1 MYQEDAYWDPGV
13 ATMSR
18 EEMREHQFKKLLSH
32 LKYAY
37 ENCRYYQDRFNS
49 VGLKPP
55 DIKTIEDYY
64 RIPFSTKSD
73 LIENQK
79 KDPPFGDILGVNPN
93 ELTHIYIAPGPIVIP
108 CTNEDFDSFSTVFAK
123 GLYVCGVRK
132 QDIANVTTTFHWVA
146 AGDFISGGLRKI
158 GSAVIPGGSG
168 MSNMHIEM
176 MKWTKASVIC
186 GFTTFVEHLGNVAQ
200 EMGIDPKRDLSVRL
214 VIIFGDIR
222 KDETRERIG
231 DTFGAEVKEFY
242 ASADLGMIAAECPEG
257 GGMHLNEDY
266 VVEIIDPETGGHVP
280 WGETGE
286 IAASEVSR
294 KAMPIIRY
302 RTGDITEGINLEPC
316 PCGRTSPR
324 LKRILG
330 RKSEIAKVKGM
341 FVNPRDVERVLRKYP
356 TLCRF
361 QIIVDRPRQMDE
373 LTVKVECSD
382 IGNQDALKNI
392 LVSELK
398 QTTRLT
404 PNILLVNPGD
414 IPESASVLDDK
425 RRV

>member
-1 MYQEDAYWDPGV
+1 MYQDDAYWDPWV
-13 ATMSR
+13 EKMPR

-32 LKYAY
+32 LKHAY
-37 ENCRYYQDRFNS
+37 ENCSYYRDRFDS

-64 RIPFSTKSD
+64 KIPFSTKND

-79 KDPPFGDILGVNPN
+79 KAPPFGDLLGADPDD
-93 ELTHIYIAPGPIVIP
+93 LTRIYIAPGPIAIP
-108 CTNEDFDSFSTVFAK
+108 FTSEDFDSFSRVFAK
-123 GLYVCGVRK
+123 GFYICGARK
-132 QDIANVTTTFHWVA
+132 HDIVNVTTTFHWVI
-146 AGDFISGGLRKI
+146 AGDIISEGLRKI
-158 GSAVIPGGSG
+158 GCAAIPGGAG

-176 MKWTKASVIC
+176 MKWTKASVVV
-186 GFTTFVEHLGNVAQ
+186 GFCTFIEHLGDAACQ
-200 EMGIDPKRDLSVRL
+200 MGVDPKRDMSIRL
-214 VIIFGDIR
+214 LIITGDIR
-222 KDETRERIG
+222 KDETKERLK
-231 DTFGAEVKEFY
+231 DTFGAEVREIY
-242 ASADLGMIAAECPEG
+242 ASADLGIIAAECPEG
-257 GGMHLNEDY
+257 GGMHLNKDY
-266 VVEIIDPETGGHVP
+266 VVEIIDPETGVHVP
-280 WGETGE
+280 LGETGE
-286 IAASEVSR
+286 IAASEVCR

-341 FVNPRDVERVLRKYP
+341 FVNPQDVERVLRKYP
-356 TLCRF
+356 ELGRF
-361 QIIVDRPRQMDE
+361 QIIIDRPRQMDE
-373 LTVKVECSD
+373 LTFKVECSN
-382 IGNQDALKNI
+382 IGNRDDLENI

-398 QTTRLT
+398 ETTRLT
-404 PNILLVNPGD
+404 ANILLVDPGD